1 MRFRVWSLA
10 FGLAGIAV
18 WFAPGLRGSPPP
30 HDRHVTVEASADA
43 FRPARIRV
51 GKGDRVTIDL
61 VATDVIHG
69 LYVDGYGVA
78 ATAEP
83 GRPGRLSFV
92 ADREGTF
99 RLRCSVTCG
108 PLHPFIVGTLT
119 VGEGRLARGALA
131 LLLFAASGA
140 VWAVRR

>member
-1 MRFRVWSLA
+1 MRISVWSLGLGVA
-10 FGLAGIAV
+10 GLAAWLIPMPRP
-18 WFAPGLRGSPPP
+18 APTGGE
-30 HDRHVTVEASADA
+30 RHFTVEASADA

-51 GKGDRVTIDL
+51 ARGDRVTIDL
-61 VATDVIHG
+61 VATDVVHG
-69 LYVDGYGVA
+69 LHVDGYGVA
-78 ATAEP
+78 VTAEP

-119 VGEGRLARGALA
+119 VGEGRLVP
-131 LLLFAASGA
+131 ASGA